1 MQSYYNLREQAAFCS
16 DVCAISKIVNYVLV
30 TALLSQ
36 ILDVRLGLQGL

>member
-1 MQSYYNLREQAAFCS
+1 MQSYYNLKEQAAFCS
-16 DVCAISKIVNYVLV
+16 DACAISKTASYVLV